1 MITKYNDTSLIDKDP
16 VSEQVSTSKQS
27 QEVKEIPYLGRFGQV
42 IKELAQE
49 NDFKYLVDEATNYSK
64 TTKREL
70 VLRFAAFYFNGYQAY
85 YAPSISF
92 LADTMEKYQD
102 ISPRHEVELR
112 ADFRNSIHI
121 IRSLFGKNAFK
132 RFMPG
137 NDQNKN
143 GQWDTN
149 KFQISLYDILMYS
162 FARIS
167 VYKVLQHKDRIDEA
181 LINLM
186 SNDQEFIDTMETST
200 SSRIFV
206 KARFEKWMNILEQIL
221 NKGTNHPG
229 TFNYSLKFEL
239 FTSHNNCA
247 LCGEPIQIFDDSTLY
262 NMENYW
268 IGDKIIP
275 ANAQLTHRYCKAAKS
290 RSTGN

>member
-1 MITKYNDTSLIDKDP
+1 MITKYNDTNLIDKNP
-16 VSEQVSTSKQS
+16 VSEEVSTTKQP
-27 QEVKEIPYLGRFGQV
+27 QETKEILYLGRFGQV

-64 TTKREL
+64 MTKRKL
-70 VLRFAAFYFNGYQAY
+70 VLRFAAFYFNSYQAY
-85 YAPSISF
+85 YAPSVNF
-92 LADTMEKYQD
+92 LTNTMENYKD
-102 ISPRHEVELR
+102 ISPRNEVELR

-137 NDQNKN
+137 DEQNKN
-143 GQWDTN
+143 GYWDSN

-167 VYKVLQHKDRIDEA
+167 RYKVLQHKDRIDEA

-200 SSRIFV
+200 SSKIFV
-206 KARFEKWMNILEQIL
+206 KARFEKWIHTLDQILE
-221 NKGTNHPG
+221 KGTNQPG
-229 TFNYSLKFEL
+229 TFNYPLKFEL
-239 FTSHNNCA
+239 FTEHNNCT
-247 LCGEPIQIFDDSTLY
+247 LCGEPIRIFDDSTLY
-262 NMENYW
+262 NIDSYW

-275 ANAQLTHRYCKAAKS
+275 ANTQLAHRYCKAAKN